1 MDRLAEGIFIVE
13 PRTQTFVEANAALLG
28 HSAPLPDV
36 SALREATDRAE
47 TITDVIAAQP
57 FAELDEAELELVVTS
72 LLAAL
77 LPIG

>member
-1 MDRLAEGIFIVE
+1 M
-13 PRTQTFVEANAALLG
+13 
-28 HSAPLPDV
+28 

>member
-1 MDRLAEGIFIVE
+1 MAGETKPSATPGTFINDIEAGVRQDYSARLA
-13 PRTQTFVEANAALLG
+13 AARKQ
-28 HSAPLPDV
+28 V
-36 SALREATDRAE
+36 REATDRAE